1 MGLTLLQPSPRLVH
15 VNNDRFWKENN
26 MKNLTQVTINLIK
39 AREALEAAKQAEA
52 NAVAELKEA
61 YAQKGIKFN
70 VVDGQ
75 KVAVERKAR
84 KSYDADTLLAM
95 VSEEVFAMVT
105 KTNIDATLFKSAVK
119 MGVIKA
125 EVEKAVVKATE
136 YDSVRVT
143 DIADYD
149 SVRVTDIADETT
161 DSESIAV

>member
-1 MGLTLLQPSPRLVH
+1 
-15 VNNDRFWKENN
+15 

-149 SVRVTDIADETT
+149 SVRVTDIDDETT
-161 DSESIAV
+161 DSESVAV